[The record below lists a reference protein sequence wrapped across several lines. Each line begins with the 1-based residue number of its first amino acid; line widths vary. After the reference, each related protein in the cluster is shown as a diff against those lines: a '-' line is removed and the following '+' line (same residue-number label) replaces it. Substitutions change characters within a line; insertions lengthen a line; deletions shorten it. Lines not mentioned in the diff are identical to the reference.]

1 MTTWLMPDEWVEK
14 IDALETASVSVFSAI
29 AKREL
34 SSATPVSIKRGVA
47 TIEIKGTLVKK
58 RSQMLDFFGVDQ
70 TAYEDISEQTKAAIS
85 KGAKKIV
92 YQIDSPGGDANGIL
106 LGMDAIRNAGVPT
119 EVIADGY
126 LTSGAYML
134 ASQADQIVAAN
145 ELVTVGS
152 IGVATSR
159 YVSKSIKDITN
170 TDSKNKRPD
179 VSKEEGVS
187 VVEGELDDIYQV
199 LAERIAEGRKTSI
212 EAVKRDYGQ
221 GAMMTARTAL
231 SRKVIDGIS
240 NNQPA
245 QTKAATIIGVKAMN
259 MDELKTEHPALYREV
274 FALGQAA
281 GRKEEKERVC
291 AHLILADGS
300 GDIET
305 AHKAIKEGEAITE
318 LVKAQHMSAHMKRNM
333 IQACQDDNPP
343 EINTAGEVPVVGSFA
358 KDKAEIEAACPGF
371 EWEDV

>member
-1 MTTWLMPDEWVEK
+1 MPDEWVEK
-14 IDALETASVSVFSAI
+14 IDALETASVSVSSAI
-29 AKREL
+29 AKTEL
-34 SSATPVSIKRGVA
+34 SAATPISIKRGVA
-47 TIEIKGTLVKK
+47 TIEIRGTLVKK
-58 RSQMLDFFGVDQ
+58 RSQMLDFFGIDQ
-70 TAYEDISEQTKAAIS
+70 TAYEEIAEQTKAAVS

-106 LGMDAIRNAGVPT
+106 IGMDAIKNSGVPT

-134 ASQADQIVAAN
+134 ASQADQILTAN

-159 YVSKSIKDITN
+159 YMSKSIKDITN

-231 SRKVIDGIS
+231 SRKMIDGIFNT

-274 FALGQAA
+274 FALGQEA

-291 AHLILADGS
+291 AHLILAEGS
-300 GDIET
+300 GDIEA
-305 AHKAIKEGEAITE
+305 AHKAIQEDEGITE
-318 LVKAQHMSAHMKRNM
+318 LVKAQHMSAAMKRNM
-333 IQACQDDNPP
+333 IAAREADNPP
-343 EINTAGEVPVVGSFA
+343 PINTNGGQPPVTEEEKFLAELKSIDKDAVWEVH
-358 KDKAEIEAACPGF
+358 
-371 EWEDV
+371 